1 MLSTEMYPTRTYTQH
16 KIDRKE
22 TDEEPDD
29 EHEIKEQLQALT
41 EAIQLLTMSITSTCS
56 STKDMDRQNDLYAD
70 QELDKLEKR
79 WKLEQTGFARL
90 YNACKQLK
98 ENLRLT
104 VIEAD
109 DSIKD
114 VNSVQQELVNE
125 KTKMNKM
132 NRAIKALYKE
142 NKTLRKTQTAL
153 ESQLKSCKK
162 EKKAIVHG
170 IRGYIHSTRGEMEVE
185 KVDVQDD
192 SEIGLVSGQLD
203 AFLET
208 EEKEPNSTA
217 MNNSLEESIETLVT
231 TFEIV
236 SSEES
241 EEEEDPASPISTCS
255 SLITDEG
262 CATLRLSK
270 RLEKPSGTFS
280 FLRNVIRATTNTYEL
295 EFTSNPG
302 LQFMRLPPN
311 VKVDA
316 NMNASV
322 PIFLICGFMGFLE
335 RHHQRTPIFG
345 ARLISIDSYSLEHE
359 EWTMQDLVDS
369 IKMRKA
375 LLQMKFRN
383 DEISEANMVQL
394 KMKNAELS
402 KRFSR

>member
-1 MLSTEMYPTRTYTQH
+1 MDPTRTYTQNEMEM
-16 KIDRKE
+16 DRIE
-22 TDEEPDD
+22 THEEPDG

-41 EAIQLLTMSITSTCS
+41 EAIQLLTTSITSTRT
-56 STKDMDRQNDLYAD
+56 TKDTDRPNDLYAD
-70 QELDKLEKR
+70 QELDKLAKI

-104 VIEAD
+104 AIEAD
-109 DSIKD
+109 NSIKD
-114 VNSVQQELVNE
+114 VNSAQQELVME
-125 KTKMNKM
+125 KNKVNKM
-132 NRAIKALYKE
+132 NRAIKSLYKE
-142 NKTLRKTQTAL
+142 NKNLRKSQTAL

-170 IRGYIHSTRGEMEVE
+170 IRGYIHSIRGKKGLE
-185 KVDVQDD
+185 KVDVQDG
-192 SEIGLVSGQLD
+192 SEIGSEIGPISGQLN

-208 EEKEPNSTA
+208 EEKEPIA
-217 MNNSLEESIETLVT
+217 IAIDNSLEESIETLTT

-236 SSEES
+236 SSV
-241 EEEEDPASPISTCS
+241 EDPESPISSCS
-255 SLITDEG
+255 SLITDGG

-295 EFTSNPG
+295 EFTCNPG
-302 LQFMRLPPN
+302 LQFTQLPPN

-316 NMNASV
+316 NMNPSV
-322 PIFLICGFMGFLE
+322 PIFLICGFMGFRE
-335 RHHQRTPIFG
+335 RHHQRTPSFG

-359 EWTMQDLVDS
+359 EWTMQDLVDC
-369 IKMRKA
+369 INKRKA
-375 LLQMKFRN
+375 LLKMKFRN

-394 KMKNAELS
+394 KVKNSELS
-402 KRFSR
+402 KRFS